1 MQTALKGIDEIR
13 WWHRVTLKD
22 GRVTPGLSNVS
33 QLEDVFLFPSLDF
46 TGKSVLDI
54 GCWDGYFSFR
64 AEQLGAKRVVA
75 MDDPDLRWGG
85 MDGFEF
91 LHDHFQSKVE
101 FVKHTIYQ
109 PLQEQ
114 FDIVLCYGVLYH
126 INDPLTAAINASQMS
141 RDVVAFEG
149 LIIDVPDPILLLIE
163 PGAVN
168 NDPTNIYMLSTAWL
182 NTVAKLSGFELVTHF
197 QQTPQRGATIYR
209 RVRQDVPK
217 YPAFCYSLP
226 PLNAPKR

>member
-13 WWHRVTLKD
+13 WWHRGPLKD

-46 TGKSVLDI
+46 TDKSVLDI

-64 AEQLGAKRVVA
+64 ADQLGAKRVFA
-75 MDDPDLRWGG
+75 IDDPYLRWGG
-85 MDGFEF
+85 MD
-91 LHDHFQSKVE
+91 
-101 FVKHTIYQ
+101 
-109 PLQEQ
+109 
-114 FDIVLCYGVLYH
+114 
-126 INDPLTAAINASQMS
+126 
-141 RDVVAFEG
+141 
-149 LIIDVPDPILLLIE
+149 
-163 PGAVN
+163 
-168 NDPTNIYMLSTAWL
+168 
-182 NTVAKLSGFELVTHF
+182 GFELVTHF

-209 RVRQDVPK
+209 RVTQDVPK